1 MILRTFQVVYIRGVA
16 MKLYN
21 RSSALPGDGGFN
33 FFDMLKERGDK
44 LF

>member
-21 RSSALPGDGGFN
+21 RSSALPVGVSTFLGMLEGGGN
-33 FFDMLKERGDK
+33 K